1 MFRGHEAS
9 SFAPQ
14 RSYAK
19 RSLMRNTVRELR
31 TAQGWTQADLAVR
44 LRVSRNSIN
53 AIETG
58 RYEPSLTLAMRIAR
72 VFAKRVEEIFFL
84 DQ

>member
-1 MFRGHEAS
+1 
-9 SFAPQ
+9 
-14 RSYAK
+14 
-19 RSLMRNTVRELR
+19 MRNKVRELR

-44 LRVSRNSIN
+44 LKVSRNSVN

-72 VFAKRVEEIFFL
+72 VFGKPVEEIFFL
-84 DQ
+84 EH